1 MVKVMIQLYPVL
13 PAAGEAERRAMRPLG
28 RNRERYQQTL
38 EGWHE
43 IIKAAD
49 DLGVWGAATIEH
61 HFHSEGYE
69 VGPNPG
75 ILDAYWAAITKN
87 IRIGQLGYVMSVQ
100 NPIRVAEETA
110 ILDHLT
116 KGRCFVGFARGYQ
129 NRWTDTL
136 GQHLGSRATM
146 SDGSEADKINREIFE
161 EQVDMVLEAW
171 TQDSIEH
178 NSARWQ
184 VPYPHDTGTEGWF
197 MSDWSREL
205 GADGEIDD
213 DGNVRRVSVVPAPY
227 TDPHPPVMVATA
239 SSLASAEYCA
249 RKGFI
254 PHYFN
259 RIERSLEMAEVYSR
273 TAREAGLPSAPGQ
286 NQALVRWMQ
295 VGKTMEEARQ
305 HVAEHDADIYKHFMA
320 PLEAKQNAYAT
331 DYVPVSKDATRESLV
346 DRILDSG
353 LWMAG
358 TVDDVREQFVA
369 QWRQLPAEYC
379 TLIFHYAQE
388 PKESVIASLEILMRE
403 IKPALDEITEAAHA
417 SPAAAGS

>member
-28 RNRERYQQTL
+28 RNRDRYQQTL

-100 NPIRVAEETA
+100 NPHSRRRRNGDPRPPHQGGAASSDSPAGTRTA
-110 ILDHLT
+110 
-116 KGRCFVGFARGYQ
+116 G
-129 NRWTDTL
+129 TDTL

-146 SDGSEADKINREIFE
+146 SDGSDADKLNREIFE

-197 MSDWSREL
+197 MSDWSKEL

-249 RKGFI
+249 RKGFN
-254 PHYFN
+254 PALFQP
-259 RIERSLEMAEVYSR
+259 
-273 TAREAGLPSAPGQ
+273 ARE
-286 NQALVRWMQ
+286 
-295 VGKTMEEARQ
+295 
-305 HVAEHDADIYKHFMA
+305 
-320 PLEAKQNAYAT
+320 
-331 DYVPVSKDATRESLV
+331 
-346 DRILDSG
+346 
-353 LWMAG
+353 
-358 TVDDVREQFVA
+358 
-369 QWRQLPAEYC
+369 
-379 TLIFHYAQE
+379 IFGNGRG
-388 PKESVIASLEILMRE
+388 V
-403 IKPALDEITEAAHA
+403 
-417 SPAAAGS
+417 